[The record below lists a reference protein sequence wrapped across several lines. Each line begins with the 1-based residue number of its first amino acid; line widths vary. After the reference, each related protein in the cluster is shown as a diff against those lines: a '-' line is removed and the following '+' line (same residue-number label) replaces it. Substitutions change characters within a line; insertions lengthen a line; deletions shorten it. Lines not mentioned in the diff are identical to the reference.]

1 MTTKKIVQIAGGV
14 LAAFILL
21 TLVFVLAIVGFGL
34 YTVTNSDLADKAKDY
49 LRKNEKLKQDIGEVK
64 DFGNIVQ
71 AAIDDRDGN
80 SEVTLKLKVIGAQK
94 TVNATVDLILVQGN
108 AWRVTSA
115 SYINSLGQTIPLLDP
130 YDTKVTKVP
139 VQLHDRFINR

>member
-1 MTTKKIVQIAGGV
+1 MTTKKIVQVVGGV
-14 LAAFILL
+14 FVAFLLL
-21 TLVFVLAIVGFGL
+21 TVVFVLAIVGFGL
-34 YTVTNSDLADKAKDY
+34 YTVTNSELADKAKDY
-49 LRKNEKLKQDIGEVK
+49 LRKNEKLKQDVGEVK

-80 SEVTLKLKVIGAQK
+80 SEVTLKLKVIGERK

-115 SYINSLGQTIPLLDP
+115 SYINSLGQKIPLLDP

-139 VQLHDRFINR
+139 IPSSIT